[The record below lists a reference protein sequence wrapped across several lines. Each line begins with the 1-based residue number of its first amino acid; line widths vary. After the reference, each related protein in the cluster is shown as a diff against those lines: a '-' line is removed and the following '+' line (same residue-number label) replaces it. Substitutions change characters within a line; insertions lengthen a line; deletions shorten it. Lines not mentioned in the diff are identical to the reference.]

1 MSFRKFL
8 ISKKFFIHLVIMVV
22 VAFALLFLAM
32 KVLDAFTLHGEEY
45 SLPNYTGLTVKELDE
60 YRLGKQMEFIII
72 DSVFDGREDPGTILE
87 QNPKPGSKVKKD
99 RNVYLT
105 IVTETP
111 EKVKM
116 PNLLDLTLRQSISLL
131 ETYGL
136 KVNKLEYIQDLA
148 NNAVLQ
154 QVHKGDVIPPGE
166 EVFKGSKID
175 LILGTGRKNNNVRV
189 PFVIGKKQVQAREI
203 LHKNSLNVG
212 QQYFLDSKDTNH
224 LRIYSTE
231 PSAAEGAKA
240 PMGTYVDLYY
250 RSDKNFDFFE
260 LIKEI
265 ELRRADTIQAD
276 SAFISDDFFNEDI
289 ITE

>member
-1 MSFRKFL
+1 MGFG
-8 ISKKFFIHLVIMVV
+8 KFFISKTFLIHLGIMVV
-22 VAFALLFLAM
+22 VAFGLLFLTM
-32 KVLDAFTLHGEEY
+32 KILGAYTLHGEEY
-45 SLPNYTGLTVKELDE
+45 SLPNYTGLTIEELEE
-60 YRLGKQMEFIII
+60 YQLGSQMEFIII
-72 DSVFDGREDPGTILE
+72 DSVFDGRQQPGTILD
-87 QNPKPGSKVKKD
+87 QNPKPGSKVKKG

-136 KVNKLEYIQDLA
+136 KVNKLEYVQDLA
-148 NNAVLQ
+148 KNAVLQ
-154 QVHKGDVIPPGE
+154 QVHNGDVIPPGE

-175 LILGTGRKNNNVRV
+175 LILGTGRRNNNVAI
-189 PFVIGKKQVQAREI
+189 PFLIGKKQGQAKEI

-212 QQYFLDSKDTNH
+212 QQYFLDSEDTTQ

-231 PSAAEGAKA
+231 PSCTENVKV

-250 RSDKNFDFFE
+250 RSDKNFNFFE

-265 ELRRADTIQAD
+265 EKRQADTIQAD

>member
-8 ISKKFFIHLVIMVV
+8 ISKKFFIHLGIMVV
-22 VAFALLFLAM
+22 VAFAVLFLAM
-32 KVLDAFTLHGEEY
+32 KILDVYTLHGEEY
-45 SLPNYTGLTVKELDE
+45 SLPNYTGLTVKELEE
-60 YRLGKQMEFIII
+60 YRLGSEMEFIII
-72 DSVFDGREDPGTILE
+72 DSVFNGREEPGTILE
-87 QNPKPGSKVKKD
+87 QNPKPGSKVKQN

-105 IVTETP
+105 IVAKTP

-136 KVNKLEYIQDLA
+136 EVNKLEYVQDLA
-148 NNAVLQ
+148 KNAVLQ
-154 QVHKGDVIPPGE
+154 QVYKGDVIPPGE
-166 EVFKGSKID
+166 EIFKGSKID
-175 LILGTGRKNNNVRV
+175 LILGTGRSNSYVRV
-189 PFVIGKKQVQAREI
+189 PFVIGKKQKQAREI

-212 QQYFLDSKDTNH
+212 KQYFLDSDDTTH

-240 PMGTYVDLYY
+240 PMGTFVDLYY

-265 ELRRADTIQAD
+265 ELRRADTISAD
-276 SAFISDDFFNEDI
+276 STFISDDFFIEDI

>member
-8 ISKKFFIHLVIMVV
+8 ISKKFFIHLGIMVV
-22 VAFALLFLAM
+22 VAFAVLFLAM
-32 KVLDAFTLHGEEY
+32 KILDAFTLHGEEY

-60 YRLGKQMEFIII
+60 YRLGDQMEFVII
-72 DSVFDGREDPGTILE
+72 DSVFDERKEPGTILE
-87 QNPKPGSKVKKD
+87 HNPKPGSKVKKD

-105 IVTETP
+105 IVSETP

-136 KVNKLEYIQDLA
+136 KVNKLEYVQDLA
-148 NNAVLQ
+148 KNAVLQ

-166 EVFKGSKID
+166 EIFKGSKID
-175 LILGTGRKNNNVRV
+175 LILGTGRRNNSVRV
-189 PFVIGKKQVQAREI
+189 PFVIGKKQGQAREI

-212 QQYFLDSKDTNH
+212 QQYFLDSEDTTH

-231 PSAAEGAKA
+231 PSAAEGAKV

-265 ELRRADTIQAD
+265 EQRRADTIQAD
-276 SAFISDDFFNEDI
+276 SSFFSDEFFNEDI